1 MVQSVKFSFIT
12 LAALLCA
19 ISVTAC
25 QSESTQPASQTQS
38 ANNNDQAAASHP
50 SLTPTQGNSV
60 QTASTIAMQANAQR
74 PEPTLDID
82 TTMPVTPLPKALF
95 SRYATNTD
103 MVKIESGSYRP
114 LYLSKDSPIVQVRAF
129 KLDKTPVTN
138 AQFYQFVQANP
149 KWQKQNIAKLFTEA
163 DYLKHWQKNT
173 QQGYQP
179 VVADLQKPV
188 VYVSWYAANEYC
200 QAQGK
205 KLPTVAQWEYVAQA
219 SETRKNGS
227 SEKGYNQKILAWYG
241 DSAKKPLTDI
251 AQDKANFWGV
261 HNMHGLIWEWTD
273 DFNSNLVTGESRSDG
288 SLNQGLFCGSG
299 AAGAVDPSDYA
310 AFMRYGFRSSL
321 ASKFALSSLGFRC
334 AKAED

>member
-103 MVKIESGSYRP
+103 MAKIQKGAYRP
-114 LYLSKDSPIVQVRAF
+114 LYLSKDSR
-129 KLDKTPVTN
+129 L
-138 AQFYQFVQANP
+138 Y
-149 KWQKQNIAKLFTEA
+149 
-163 DYLKHWQKNT
+163 
-173 QQGYQP
+173 
-179 VVADLQKPV
+179 
-188 VYVSWYAANEYC
+188 
-200 QAQGK
+200 
-205 KLPTVAQWEYVAQA
+205 
-219 SETRKNGS
+219 R
-227 SEKGYNQKILAWYG
+227 
-241 DSAKKPLTDI
+241 
-251 AQDKANFWGV
+251 
-261 HNMHGLIWEWTD
+261 
-273 DFNSNLVTGESRSDG
+273 
-288 SLNQGLFCGSG
+288 
-299 AAGAVDPSDYA
+299 
-310 AFMRYGFRSSL
+310 
-321 ASKFALSSLGFRC
+321 
-334 AKAED
+334 